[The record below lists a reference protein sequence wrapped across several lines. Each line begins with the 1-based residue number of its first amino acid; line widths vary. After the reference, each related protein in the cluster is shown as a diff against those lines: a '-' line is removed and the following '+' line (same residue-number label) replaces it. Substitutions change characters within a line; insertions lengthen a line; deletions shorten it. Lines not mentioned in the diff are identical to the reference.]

1 MWSLKLKHDELIST
15 HEVYNIQFLLTEMW
29 KFSRVFLRL
38 RSQSQMC
45 FTGQNIKITSEYDA
59 GDEIKA
65 KPLTPT

>member
-1 MWSLKLKHDELIST
+1 MWSRKLKHDELIST

-59 GDEIKA
+59 GDDIKE

>member
-1 MWSLKLKHDELIST
+1 MWSRKLKHDELIST

-29 KFSRVFLRL
+29 KFSRVCLRL

-45 FTGQNIKITSEYDA
+45 FTGQNIKINSEYDA
-59 GDEIKA
+59 GDEIKV

>member
-1 MWSLKLKHDELIST
+1 MWSRKLKHDELIST

-29 KFSRVFLRL
+29 KFSRVLLRL

-45 FTGQNIKITSEYDA
+45 FTGQNIKINSEYDA

>member
-1 MWSLKLKHDELIST
+1 MWSRKLKHDELIST

>member
-1 MWSLKLKHDELIST
+1 MWSRKLKLIST

-29 KFSRVFLRL
+29 KFSRVLLRL

-59 GDEIKA
+59 GDEIKE

>member
-1 MWSLKLKHDELIST
+1 MWSRKLKHDELIST

-45 FTGQNIKITSEYDA
+45 FTGHNIKITSECDA
-59 GDEIKA
+59 GDEIKE

>member
-1 MWSLKLKHDELIST
+1 MWSRKLKLIST

-59 GDEIKA
+59 GDEIKE